1 MAQVFCITLDY
12 GVPRNHIALW
22 HFHKYLPCSVQ
33 VAISDK
39 RIKQDVPG
47 DHRPVRHSIEHLPRV
62 AHAAEPRV
70 GSNQGGGRLDIGD
83 SPRDTGLDEER
94 VDLLGLGHGG
104 ERGYQRRVS
113 VEGSAGAVV
122 RAEGAERGVARGR
135 GGVGG
140 GLGGSGTWRET

>member
-1 MAQVFCITLDY
+1 M
-12 GVPRNHIALW
+12 
-22 HFHKYLPCSVQ
+22 
-33 VAISDK
+33 
-39 RIKQDVPG
+39 
-47 DHRPVRHSIEHLPRV
+47 
-62 AHAAEPRV
+62 
-70 GSNQGGGRLDIGD
+70 DIGD

-104 ERGYQRRVS
+104 GQPRAGRERGYQRRIS